1 MSSFKQFSFELEFL
15 DIEIFYLLKLPRGEN
30 VSLAQAKAILEKKWS
45 QTYAV
50 EEPLHSMNYSH
61 ISYVHSLLVNVC
73 ILCEEN
79 IMILS
84 KKYKNAK
91 KFSYWLGLFAVDLY
105 FIC

>member
-1 MSSFKQFSFELEFL
+1 MY
-15 DIEIFYLLKLPRGEN
+15 D
-30 VSLAQAKAILEKKWS
+30 
-45 QTYAV
+45 
-50 EEPLHSMNYSH
+50 SH

-84 KKYKNAK
+84 KKYKIAK
-91 KFSYWLGLFAVDLY
+91 FFSYWLGLFAVDLY